1 MLDSTERLVVDQESD
16 APIADSQPCCVGIV
30 YHEEMYAKYGSEDEV
45 RGTHDHLY
53 YEAQCNWVK
62 MIPRYVTA
70 CMVHCRNGEECG
82 IGQA

>member
-1 MLDSTERLVVDQESD
+1 MD
-16 APIADSQPCCVGIV
+16 
-30 YHEEMYAKYGSEDEV
+30 AKYGSEDEV

-53 YEAQCNWVK
+53 YAAQCNWVK